1 MKKLISF
8 DLDGT
13 LVDAAYGNVVWNHG
27 IPEEY
32 AKKYGMPFEEAR
44 DYIMNEYRAVGDG
57 DILWYHIEHWLAR
70 FDLPVRPSTL
80 LDRFEAHIAAYDGV
94 AEVLQQLSRKGYRMI
109 VASNAARI
117 FVEKELAFTGLEP
130 FFERII
136 SATSDYRIVK
146 KGEAFYRR
154 LLAELDMTPE
164 ELVHVGDHPVFDH
177 DAPRSAGIE
186 AYFLDKAP
194 SVKNGESGGANGRRV
209 IVDLR
214 ELLESL

>member
-32 AKKYGMPFEEAR
+32 AKKYGMSFEAAR

-57 DILWYHIEHWLAR
+57 DILWYHIEHWLAK
-70 FDLPVRPSTL
+70 FDLAVPPHVL
-80 LDRFEAHIAAYDGV
+80 LDRFERHIAVHDGV
-94 AEVLQQLSRKGYRMI
+94 AEVLRQLSRKGYRMI

-117 FVEKELAFTGLEP
+117 FVEKELAYTGLEP

-146 KGEAFYRR
+146 KGEAFYRK
-154 LLAELDMTPE
+154 LLAELDMAPD

-177 DAPRSAGIE
+177 DAPESVGIE
-186 AYFLDKAP
+186 AYFLDNAP
-194 SVKNGESGGANGRRV
+194 SGENGASGGTNGRR
-209 IVDLR
+209 IIADLR